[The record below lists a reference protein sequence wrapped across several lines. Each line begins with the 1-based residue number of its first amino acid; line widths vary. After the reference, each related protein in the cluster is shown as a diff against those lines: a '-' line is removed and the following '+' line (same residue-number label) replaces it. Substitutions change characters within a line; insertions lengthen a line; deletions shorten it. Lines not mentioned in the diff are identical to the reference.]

1 MRLLFFSISLLFA
14 NILIAQTATRPNI
27 IFIIADDLGYG
38 DLGCYGQQKIET
50 PNIDKLAKEGL
61 RYNQFYSGTT
71 VCAPS
76 RAALMTGLHTGH
88 APVRGNKS
96 FQPEGQTPLPDSSAT
111 IAMQLQQRGYE
122 TAAFGKWGL
131 GYITTSGDPNKKGFD
146 LFVGYNCQSLAHNY
160 YPDHLWRNHDRINFP
175 QNNPAGANEL
185 SGINANDGKKDS
197 VYSGDYIHNEAM
209 KFINDKHIK
218 PYFLFLPYT
227 LPHGDVIAPH
237 DDVYYHY
244 INKFKEQPLKERPA
258 NYSNKNR
265 AFEPYPHAA
274 FAAMVSRLDKYVGEI
289 VAALKANGTLENTI
303 IIFTSDN
310 GPHKENGGDPE
321 FFDSNGPFRGI
332 KRDLYEGGIRVPFI
346 VSWKG
351 KIKPGT
357 ANHPP
362 AAAWDIYPTLL
373 SFAGEKNLSKKIDGV
388 SFADYWLKGEIP
400 EEVRTRWLYWEFHE
414 QNGKQAVVF
423 GVWKAVRLNVSNDPN
438 APVEL
443 YNLATDPGETTNVA
457 AEMPDLVKLVL
468 ELMQHSHTSD
478 PDWPLLSTEKKK

>member
-1 MRLLFFSISLLFA
+1 MRLLLFITFGLLFA
-14 NILIAQTATRPNI
+14 NIVKAQTTTHPNI

-38 DLGCYGQQKIET
+38 DLGCYGQKKIET
-50 PNIDKLAKEGL
+50 PNIDQLAKEGL
-61 RYNQFYSGTT
+61 QYKQFYSGTT

-88 APVRGNKS
+88 APVRGNKG
-96 FQPEGQTPLPDSSAT
+96 FQPEGQTPLPDSSVT

-160 YPDHLWRNHDRINFP
+160 YPDHLWRNHERIDYPENQP
-175 QNNPAGANEL
+175 QVAT
-185 SGINANDGKKDS
+185 GKKGT
-197 VYSGDYIHNEAM
+197 YSADVIHGEAM
-209 KFINDKHIK
+209 KFINKKHDK

-227 LPHGDVIAPH
+227 LPHGDVIAP
-237 DDVYYHY
+237 DDATYQYYVK
-244 INKFKEQPLKERPA
+244 KFNEEPLTQRPS
-258 NYSNKNR
+258 NYSNKDR
-265 AFEPYPHAA
+265 TLELYPHAA
-274 FAAMVSRLDKYVGEI
+274 FAAMVARLDKYVGEI

-351 KIKPGT
+351 KINPGIF
-357 ANHPP
+357 NHHPP

-373 SFAGEKNLSKKIDGV
+373 SLAGEKNMPANIDGI
-388 SFADYWLKGEIP
+388 SFANYWLTGEIP
-400 EEVRTRWLYWEFHE
+400 EQVRNRWLYWEFHE

-423 GVWKAVRLNVSNDPN
+423 GAWKAVRLNVNNDPN
-438 APVEL
+438 APIEL
-443 YNLATDPGETTNVA
+443 YNLITDPGETTNVA
-457 AEMPDLVKLVL
+457 GEMPDYVKLVFD
-468 ELMQHSHTSD
+468 LMQHSHTFN
-478 PDWPLLSTEKKK
+478 PEWPLLSTGKNK